1 MTIFQLMYAPEDDKG
16 CGCCEP
22 GCCEGEGAGE
32 FFDEDDFVVLT
43 DTETGEEYS
52 FVMADNFEFEGENYC
67 VLIDPED
74 VEDEEVSLFFM
85 KLVESED
92 GEEVLVGL
100 DEEEDERVFAA
111 YEKFMDE
118 QDEAEYEED

>member
-1 MTIFQLMYAPEDDKG
+1 MIQLMWAPEDDKG
-16 CGCCEP
+16 CCCCEP
-22 GCCEGEGAGE
+22 DCCGDEGVGE
-32 FFDEDDFVVLT
+32 VFDEEDYVVLT

-52 FVMADNFEFEGENYC
+52 FVMADNFEFENENFC
-67 VLIDPED
+67 VLIDPEEVD
-74 VEDEEVSLFFM
+74 DEEVSLFFM

-111 YEKFMDE
+111 YEKYMDE
-118 QDEAEYEED
+118 QEDEAEFEED